1 MSEPILNI
9 KPNDF
14 SLKMFEAYL
23 DKRDI
28 EDTLSKD
35 ELRRL
40 KHTIYRMQSPY
51 TFKFSAL
58 VAMRCKREKLLI

>member
-14 SLKMFEAYL
+14 SLKMFKAYL

-28 EDTLSKD
+28 KDTLSKD
-35 ELRRL
+35 ELRQL

-51 TFKFSAL
+51 TFKFNAL
-58 VAMRCKREKLLI
+58 VAMRCKREKLLV